1 MTHNE
6 RISLLEARLEK
17 LEKRRHQRSL
27 LWISIAMAIPFGLW
41 AATTVPNVFADGETL
56 SAAKLNANFQALAD
70 AGSVPA
76 GTIVAFGGS
85 TPPSG
90 WLLCDG
96 SQVSRST
103 YSSLYTAIGNA
114 YGSGDGSSS
123 FHLPD
128 FRGRFLRGVDGSANV
143 DPDKA
148 TRTAMNAGGNTG
160 NLVGSVQGHQFNN
173 HRHAARKG
181 DNGGNCWFGNCGN
194 GFGAL
199 GGEFAADGG
208 YIYETIGTPRQLISF
223 EGGNETRPVNAY
235 VIYIIKH

>member
-160 NLVGSVQGHQFNN
+160 NLVGTVQANAVQGHN
-173 HRHAARKG
+173 HFIT
-181 DNGGNCWFGNCGN
+181 NGVTANGTVNSGNYVN
-194 GFGAL
+194 L
-199 GGEFAADGG
+199 E
-208 YIYETIGTPRQLISF
+208 GTPGSGNSF
-223 EGGNETRPVNAY
+223 YLLQGGATVPDRGLTSTNTGNETRPVNAY
-235 VIYIIKH
+235 VHYIIKH

>member
-6 RISLLEARLEK
+6 RISLLEARFEK

-148 TRTAMNAGGNTG
+148 TRTAMNAGSNTG
-160 NLVGSVQGHQFNN
+160 NLVGSVQGDAFQSF
-173 HRHAARKG
+173 AIGSTTLDGASLVI
-181 DNGGNCWFGNCGN
+181 GGTVYKVPAQNAVNTKYTYFTD
-194 GFGAL
+194 
-199 GGEFAADGG
+199 DG
-208 YIYETIGTPRQLISF
+208 TNGTPRTSK
-223 EGGNETRPVNAY
+223 ETRPVNAY
-235 VIYIIKH
+235 VNYIIKH